1 MSWTPY
7 FTLPAPQQGAYS
19 PIAERGHRPRMECN
33 SESSQS
39 KQTLVRVTQPP
50 SGQKALS
57 SSPPPMLRFL
67 ESAICFTE
75 RVANVREAMG
85 AI

>member
-19 PIAERGHRPRMECN
+19 PIAEQGHRPRMECN

-57 SSPPPMLRFL
+57 SSPPPHASLPGVCDLFYG
-67 ESAICFTE
+67 ESSKC
-75 RVANVREAMG
+75 
-85 AI
+85 